1 MSTDARG
8 RSPSRD
14 LRKRIR
20 VRVARSARAAAGAP
34 RPLVLLL
41 VVAAILSL
49 AWSLSVPGFQ
59 APDEEPHFAYAQ
71 YLAETGSPPHLNVG
85 TGSLSTEAKT
95 AVQTA
100 QLHSLVGIP
109 GARPAWTSAD
119 LRLWKDQ
126 EARIGSG
133 QRSDGSGP
141 NRAGANPPLY
151 YVYEAIPYRASLWGD
166 LYTRLLA
173 MRLWTGVL
181 MVLTV
186 AMVWAIAGEVFGP
199 DRWRQTVAAG
209 VTALQ
214 PMLGY
219 IGSTVSPDGFLT
231 FIWTAF
237 VLVALRILR
246 RGPSLRR
253 FLALGVLAAASMLT
267 HGRGLAIVP
276 PLIVVLLVAAWRY
289 RAAGQPDWRRHL
301 GWATAAIALAAGPV
315 LAWRLLHH
323 IEPGGGGLY
332 GSQASFAGTHFSVK
346 QLVGVTW
353 QFYFHKLPFM
363 QARIGP
369 DYGYRQ
375 VFIET
380 FFGTFGSLEVRYPA
394 WVYDRLQ
401 LGAAVGLVALVA
413 TTAWHA
419 PAFRRNI
426 DVVVVLSTVGLS
438 MLALLHIASY
448 LNLLQAPGDPVFT
461 GRYLLPLISLFALA
475 IAWVVGALPRRASL
489 VTGAAVLGVGVLM
502 SLAALGLSAARFYA

>member
-1 MSTDARG
+1 MSTDAPRRLASNDLRG
-8 RSPSRD
+8 RTRA
-14 LRKRIR
+14 
-20 VRVARSARAAAGAP
+20 RVAHWARTVGRAP

-41 VVAAILSL
+41 AAAAILSL
-49 AWSLSVPGFQ
+49 AWSLSVPAFQ

-71 YLAETGSPPHLNVG
+71 YLAQKGAPPHLNGG
-85 TGSLSTEAKT
+85 TGSLSTEART

-119 LRLWKDQ
+119 IRLWKSQ
-126 EARIGSG
+126 EAHIGAR

-151 YVYEAIPYRASLWGD
+151 YAYEAIPYRAFLWRD

-173 MRLWTGVL
+173 MRLWTGLL

-209 VTALQ
+209 VVALQ

-219 IGSTVSPDGFLT
+219 IGSTISPDGFLT

-237 VLVALRILR
+237 VLVGLRILR
-246 RGPSLRR
+246 RGPSFKR
-253 FLALGVLAAASMLT
+253 FLTLGALAAASMLT

-276 PLIVVLLVAAWRY
+276 PLFVVLLVATWRH
-289 RAAGQPDWRRHL
+289 RDLWRSEWRRHL
-301 GWATAAIALAAGPV
+301 GWAAAAIAVAAVPV
-315 LAWRLLHH
+315 LAWRVLHR

-332 GSQASFAGTHFSVK
+332 GSQASFSGTHFSVK
-346 QLVGVTW
+346 QLISVTW

-363 QARIGP
+363 QERIGP
-369 DYGYRQ
+369 PYGYRQ

-394 WVYDRLQ
+394 WAYDRLQ
-401 LGAAVGLVALVA
+401 LGAAIGLVALGAVI
-413 TTAWHA
+413 AWRSA
-419 PAFRRNI
+419 ALRRNL
-426 DVVVVLSTVGLS
+426 DVVVVLASIGLS
-438 MLALLHIASY
+438 MLALLHVASY
-448 LNLLQAPGDPVFT
+448 LNLLQDPGDPVFT
-461 GRYLLPLISLFALA
+461 GRYLLPLVSLFALA
-475 IAWVVGALPRRASL
+475 VAWVVGILPRRASY
-489 VTGAAVLGVGVLM
+489 VVGAAVLGVGVLM
-502 SLAALGLSAARFYA
+502 SLAGLGLSAARFYA